1 MHVRKWDWEEGIGK
15 GEMERWHVKSR
26 VEEEQAVF
34 YKCGCRYFLKNI
46 FFYYKYIKIIFFIFF
61 KFNINI

>member
-1 MHVRKWDWEEGIGK
+1 VRKWDWEEGIGK

-34 YKCGCRYFLKNI
+34 YKCGCSYFLKNI
-46 FFYYKYIKIIFFIFF
+46 YFYYKYIKIIFFIFL